1 MNKIN
6 KIIAGSMLLLW
17 TGCTTV
23 KKFFG
28 IDGGE
33 EEQVV
38 PVENDPTGQVV
49 DDGVDFSAP
58 QTDYTEFFV
67 VGLLIIAALLVAR
80 YFIRKKTNDKK

>member
-6 KIIAGSMLLLW
+6 KIILTPALLLGA
-17 TGCTTV
+17 GCTTV

-38 PVENDPTGQVV
+38 PVENNPTGETV
-49 DDGVDFSAP
+49 DNGVDFSVP
-58 QTDYTEFFV
+58 QADYAEFFV

-80 YFIRKKTNDKK
+80 YFIRKKNRR